1 MNLLVPGSQIP
12 LHADAAKTATCSHE
26 HTARPFALLPLSP
39 EHTPNRLAVLVQ
51 FVHHL
56 QHGHDGACALH
67 RDSQHRLDLVPVVAL
82 HALPEPAPR
91 VWWWRPT
98 FEKCDQGVAEKWSQA
113 VTGTATL
120 WEDPQARTGR
130 EIGPLQALLIYPL
143 VLFSFVAFVG
153 GGIVWAAKVGSGRG
167 RGYLGGLLLGVLLCN
182 KGLGEEGVGLTGTS

>member
-98 FEKCDQGVAEKWSQA
+98 YEKCDQGVAAKWSQA
-113 VTGTATL
+113 VTGTAIL

-130 EIGPLQALLIYPL
+130 EIRASPGFVDLPLGFIFLRGFRRGGYCLGSQSRFWEGEG
-143 VLFSFVAFVG
+143 LFGGFVIRGA
-153 GGIVWAAKVGSGRG
+153 IVQ
-167 RGYLGGLLLGVLLCN
+167 
-182 KGLGEEGVGLTGTS
+182 